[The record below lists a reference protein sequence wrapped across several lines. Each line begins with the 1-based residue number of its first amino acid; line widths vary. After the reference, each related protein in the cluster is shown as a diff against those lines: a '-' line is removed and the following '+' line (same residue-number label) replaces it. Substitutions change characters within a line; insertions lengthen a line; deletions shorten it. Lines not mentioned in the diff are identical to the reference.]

1 MLVTE
6 SVVRRIEELAD
17 LAPLHNPASVQGIR
31 VATELFPDKP
41 QVVVFDTAFHQT
53 LPDYAFHYAI
63 PYEYYEKYRIR
74 RYGFHGTSHHFVTL
88 QAAKL
93 IGKPFDEA
101 QFISAHLGNGC
112 SAAAI
117 RNGRSVDTTMGLTPL
132 EGLMMGTRS
141 GDVDPSLHLYL
152 QEKEQ
157 RSLRDI
163 TEEILT
169 RRSGLLGISGVSHDM
184 RSVIAAADEGNQR
197 ARLAI
202 EMFCYRLARSILGLT
217 ASLSS
222 IDALIFTGG
231 IGENS
236 APVRA
241 RVLTHL
247 AILHPELDQNL
258 NENHGKGADGRITSR
273 SGLLCLVIATNE
285 ELMIARETALLIR
298 MRHAFF
304 LAPAGSG
311 VGLTTVALG
320 LVSALDRKGV
330 RVAFFKPIAQETE
343 GDSGPERSTHFIRAT
358 TALQP
363 ADPIPLATATKTISE
378 RGMDELMSQV
388 IGAYGASTES
398 ADMVVVEGL
407 LPALSDSYLGVVNH
421 ELVAT
426 LNAEV
431 ILVASQAH
439 KSIEQLDDQIEYA
452 AKAFGGLEKIL
463 GVIINRYPVDKPPT
477 VGKFDRKGP
486 IGEQALSAS
495 GNSN

>member
-1 MLVTE
+1 LTTTGEFSEGSVVSLSSSILVINSGSSSLKFSLLDPKTETVLASGVAERLGTDSADLKLVDFEGVKHEEVMPRADHRASLLRAIKVLGNKEQFDVKAIGHRVVHGGEDFRRPVLVTE
-6 SVVRRIEELAD
+6 SVVGRIEELAD

-31 VATELFPDKP
+31 VASELFPDKP

-53 LPDYAFHYAI
+53 LPDYAFHYPI

-74 RYGFHGTSHHFVTL
+74 RYGFHGTSHHFVSL

-112 SAAAI
+112 STAAI
-117 RNGRSVDTTMGLTPL
+117 RNGRSVDTSMGLTPL

-163 TEEILT
+163 TDEILT
-169 RRSGLLGISGVSHDM
+169 RRSGLLGVSGVSQDM
-184 RSVIAAADEGNQR
+184 RSVIAAAAEGNER

-236 APVRA
+236 SPVRA

-258 NENHGKGADGRITSR
+258 NENHGKGANGRITSR

-285 ELMIARETALLIR
+285 ELMIARETALLI
-298 MRHAFF
+298 
-304 LAPAGSG
+304 
-311 VGLTTVALG
+311 V
-320 LVSALDRKGV
+320 
-330 RVAFFKPIAQETE
+330 
-343 GDSGPERSTHFIRAT
+343 
-358 TALQP
+358 
-363 ADPIPLATATKTISE
+363 
-378 RGMDELMSQV
+378 
-388 IGAYGASTES
+388 
-398 ADMVVVEGL
+398 
-407 LPALSDSYLGVVNH
+407 
-421 ELVAT
+421 
-426 LNAEV
+426 
-431 ILVASQAH
+431 
-439 KSIEQLDDQIEYA
+439 
-452 AKAFGGLEKIL
+452 
-463 GVIINRYPVDKPPT
+463 
-477 VGKFDRKGP
+477 
-486 IGEQALSAS
+486 
-495 GNSN
+495 

>member
-1 MLVTE
+1 MSLLPPILVINSGSSSLKFSLLNLEIETVLASGIAERLATDQADLKLVDLDGANHEEVIPGADHRTSLLRAIKVLGNKQQFDVKAIGHRVVHGGEDFQRPVLVTE

-31 VATELFPDKP
+31 VAAELFPGKP

-53 LPDYAFHYAI
+53 LPDYAFQYAI

-74 RYGFHGTSHHFVTL
+74 RYGFHGTSHHFVGL
-88 QAAKL
+88 RAAKL

-112 SAAAI
+112 STAAI
-117 RNGRSVDTTMGLTPL
+117 RNGRSLDTSMGLTPL

-141 GDVDPSLHLYL
+141 GDVDPSLHFYL

-157 RSLRDI
+157 RSLQEI

-169 RRSGLLGISGVSHDM
+169 RRSGLLGVSGVSQDM
-184 RSVIAAADEGNQR
+184 RSVIAAAGKGNER

-247 AILHPELDQNL
+247 AILRPELDENL

-285 ELMIARETALLIR
+285 ELMIARETALLI
-298 MRHAFF
+298 A
-304 LAPAGSG
+304 
-311 VGLTTVALG
+311 
-320 LVSALDRKGV
+320 
-330 RVAFFKPIAQETE
+330 
-343 GDSGPERSTHFIRAT
+343 
-358 TALQP
+358 
-363 ADPIPLATATKTISE
+363 
-378 RGMDELMSQV
+378 
-388 IGAYGASTES
+388 
-398 ADMVVVEGL
+398 
-407 LPALSDSYLGVVNH
+407 
-421 ELVAT
+421 
-426 LNAEV
+426 
-431 ILVASQAH
+431 
-439 KSIEQLDDQIEYA
+439 
-452 AKAFGGLEKIL
+452 
-463 GVIINRYPVDKPPT
+463 
-477 VGKFDRKGP
+477 
-486 IGEQALSAS
+486 
-495 GNSN
+495 

>member
-1 MLVTE
+1 MLSSGIAERLGTDTAGLKLVDLEGVKHQEEMPGADHRASLLRAIAVLGKSEGFDVKAIGHRVVHGGEDFRRSMLVTE

-31 VATELFPDKP
+31 VATELFPGKP
-41 QVVVFDTAFHQT
+41 QVVVFDTSFHQT
-53 LPDYAFHYAI
+53 LPAYAFHYPI
-63 PYEYYEKYRIR
+63 PYEYYEKYQIR

-88 QAAKL
+88 QAANL
-93 IGKPFDEA
+93 IGKPFEKA

-117 RNGRSVDTTMGLTPL
+117 RDGRSVDTTMGLTPL

-157 RSLRDI
+157 RSLREI
-163 TEEILT
+163 TDEILT

-184 RSVIAAADEGNQR
+184 RSVIAAADNGNQR

-258 NENHGKGADGRITSR
+258 NEKHGKGADGRITSG
-273 SGLLCLVIATNE
+273 SSLLCLVIATNE
-285 ELMIARETALLIR
+285 ELMIARETALLI
-298 MRHAFF
+298 A
-304 LAPAGSG
+304 
-311 VGLTTVALG
+311 
-320 LVSALDRKGV
+320 
-330 RVAFFKPIAQETE
+330 
-343 GDSGPERSTHFIRAT
+343 
-358 TALQP
+358 
-363 ADPIPLATATKTISE
+363 
-378 RGMDELMSQV
+378 
-388 IGAYGASTES
+388 
-398 ADMVVVEGL
+398 
-407 LPALSDSYLGVVNH
+407 
-421 ELVAT
+421 
-426 LNAEV
+426 
-431 ILVASQAH
+431 
-439 KSIEQLDDQIEYA
+439 
-452 AKAFGGLEKIL
+452 
-463 GVIINRYPVDKPPT
+463 
-477 VGKFDRKGP
+477 
-486 IGEQALSAS
+486 
-495 GNSN
+495 

>member
-1 MLVTE
+1 LQLLGVASNASPGLTTTGGFGECLNVPLSPPILVVNSGSSSLKLSLLDLETETVLASGIAERLGTDTADLKLVDLDGVKHEEVMPGADHRSSLLRVINILGNSRRFDVKAIGHRVVHGGEDFRRSVLVTE
-6 SVVRRIEELAD
+6 NVVRRIQELAD
-17 LAPLHNPASVQGIR
+17 LAPLHNPPSVQGIR

-63 PYEYYEKYRIR
+63 PYAYYEKYRIR
-74 RYGFHGTSHHFVTL
+74 RYGFHGTSHHFVSL

-93 IGKPFDEA
+93 IDKPFDEA

-157 RSLRDI
+157 CSLRNI
-163 TEEILT
+163 TDEILT
-169 RRSGLLGISGVSHDM
+169 RKSGLLGVSGVSQDM
-184 RSVIAAADEGNQR
+184 RSVFAAAGAGNER

-222 IDALIFTGG
+222 VDALIFTGG

-247 AILHPELDQNL
+247 AILRPELDQNL
-258 NENHGKGADGRITSR
+258 NENHGKSANGRITSR

-285 ELMIARETALLIR
+285 ELMIARETALLI
-298 MRHAFF
+298 
-304 LAPAGSG
+304 
-311 VGLTTVALG
+311 V
-320 LVSALDRKGV
+320 
-330 RVAFFKPIAQETE
+330 
-343 GDSGPERSTHFIRAT
+343 
-358 TALQP
+358 
-363 ADPIPLATATKTISE
+363 
-378 RGMDELMSQV
+378 
-388 IGAYGASTES
+388 
-398 ADMVVVEGL
+398 
-407 LPALSDSYLGVVNH
+407 
-421 ELVAT
+421 
-426 LNAEV
+426 
-431 ILVASQAH
+431 
-439 KSIEQLDDQIEYA
+439 
-452 AKAFGGLEKIL
+452 
-463 GVIINRYPVDKPPT
+463 
-477 VGKFDRKGP
+477 
-486 IGEQALSAS
+486 
-495 GNSN
+495 